1 MATAKKTPTKTQPR
15 SQDSAKLEFTAEGQ
29 PLPTDESAVRLQ
41 EEQDK
46 LHARGRV
53 SKADAEQIDGDPGY
67 DKDQLLHMREY
78 WGLKESTAEVAE

>member
-1 MATAKKTPTKTQPR
+1 
-15 SQDSAKLEFTAEGQ
+15 
-29 PLPTDESAVRLQ
+29 
-41 EEQDK
+41 